1 MNRFDDMDNRE
12 LQVIK
17 TVGENGEEISLKLL
31 DIVTVNDFDYALL
44 LPVDEDIQD
53 GSKEEAEVI
62 LMRLKQDASEY
73 VFETIDDDEEFNLVS
88 EAILSEEGYEDIDEY
103 DAE

>member
-1 MNRFDDMDNRE
+1 MSRFDDMENRE

-17 TVGENGEEISLKLL
+17 TVGEDGEEVSLKLL

-44 LPVDEDIQD
+44 LPVDEELD
-53 GSKEEAEVI
+53 EEECEVI

-73 VFETIDDDEEFNLVS
+73 VFETIEDDEEFNLVS
-88 EAILSEEGYEDIDEY
+88 QAILEEEGYEDIE
-103 DAE
+103 EE

>member
-1 MNRFDDMDNRE
+1 MSRFDDMDSRE

-17 TVGENGEEISLKLL
+17 TVGEDGEEVSLKLL

-44 LPVDEDIQD
+44 LPADENL
-53 GSKEEAEVI
+53 EEDECEVI

-88 EAILSEEGYEDIDEY
+88 QAILEEEGYEDIDE
-103 DAE
+103 E

>member
-44 LPVDEDIQD
+44 LPVDEDIQ
-53 GSKEEAEVI
+53 EEAEVI

-88 EAILSEEGYEDIDEY
+88 EAILSDRKSVV
-103 DAE
+103 

>member
-1 MNRFDDMDNRE
+1 MGRFDDMEKRE

-17 TVGENGEEISLKLL
+17 TIGDDGEEVSLKLL

-44 LPVDEDIQD
+44 LPVDENL
-53 GSKEEAEVI
+53 EEEECEVI

-73 VFETIDDDEEFNLVS
+73 VFETIEDDEEFNLVS
-88 EAILSEEGYEDIDEY
+88 QAILEEEGYEDIEEDE
-103 DAE
+103 

>member
-1 MNRFDDMDNRE
+1 MGRFDDMEKRE

-17 TVGENGEEISLKLL
+17 TIGDDGEEVSLKLL

-44 LPVDEDIQD
+44 LPVDEDL
-53 GSKEEAEVI
+53 EEDECEVI

-73 VFETIDDDEEFNLVS
+73 VFETIEDDEEFNLVS
-88 EAILSEEGYEDIDEY
+88 KAILEEEGYDDIEEEDE
-103 DAE
+103 

>member
-1 MNRFDDMDNRE
+1 MGRFDDMDKRE

-17 TVGENGEEISLKLL
+17 TIGEDGEEVSLKLL

-44 LPVDEDIQD
+44 LPVDEDL
-53 GSKEEAEVI
+53 EEEECEVI

-73 VFETIDDDEEFNLVS
+73 VFETIEDDEEFNLVS
-88 EAILSEEGYEDIDEY
+88 QAILEEEGYEDIE
-103 DAE
+103 EE

>member
-1 MNRFDDMDNRE
+1 MGRFDDMDKRE

-17 TVGENGEEISLKLL
+17 TIGDDGEEVSLKLL

-44 LPVDEDIQD
+44 LPVDEDL
-53 GSKEEAEVI
+53 EEDECEVI

-73 VFETIDDDEEFNLVS
+73 VFETIEDDEEFNLVS
-88 EAILSEEGYEDIDEY
+88 QAILEEEGYEDIDE
-103 DAE
+103 E

>member
-44 LPVDEDIQD
+44 LPVDEDIQ
-53 GSKEEAEVI
+53 EEAEVI

>member
-1 MNRFDDMDNRE
+1 MGRFDDMENRE

-17 TVGENGEEISLKLL
+17 TVGDDGEEVSLKLL

-44 LPVDEDIQD
+44 LPVDEDL
-53 GSKEEAEVI
+53 EEDECEVI

-73 VFETIDDDEEFNLVS
+73 VFETIEDDEEFNLVS
-88 EAILSEEGYEDIDEY
+88 KAILDEEGYEDIE
-103 DAE
+103 EE